1 MRVFFAGASGAVGPP
16 AVRELMER
24 GHEVVAMTSS
34 AAKAPML
41 AELGAEPVVADAMD
55 PDALTRAVR
64 AARPDAVVNMLTRI
78 PAKPARPAHM
88 RATNELRERGVRH
101 LLDAAVAAG
110 ARRFVSESFFGV
122 YGFGPYERPR
132 TEDDPVGHE
141 RNRGIQAVIDA
152 IASSE
157 AQVRAA
163 SDEQRIEGVSLR
175 FAAFHGPL
183 APNMAVMAELVRK
196 RRLPVIGAHGATM
209 PTVELGD
216 AVRAVAD
223 ALERAPAG
231 RIYNVVDDEPVAW
244 TTIWPSSRGS
254 SAPRRR
260 AMSRTG
266 SCASP
271 RRTWRPSW
279 AVRGSRCPTPGSR
292 TSWAGARG
300 TRPTARRS
308 PCSVRPSI
316 SRRSAR
322 AGPARW
328 PRSGGSRAASRSG
341 APTPGPGSSRRR
353 PSPDRRWS
361 RAAGGRGRASRP

>member
-1 MRVFFAGASGAVGPP
+1 
-16 AVRELMER
+16 
-24 GHEVVAMTSS
+24 
-34 AAKAPML
+34 
-41 AELGAEPVVADAMD
+41 
-55 PDALTRAVR
+55 
-64 AARPDAVVNMLTRI
+64 MLTRI
-78 PAKPARPAHM
+78 PAKPARPSHM

-110 ARRFVSESFFGV
+110 ARRFLSESFFGV

-132 TEDDPVGHE
+132 TEDDPVGRE

-175 FAAFHGPL
+175 FGAFHGPL

-231 RIYNVVDDEPVAW
+231 RTYNVADDEPVAMDDYLAELARV
-244 TTIWPSSRGS
+244 IGAP
-254 SAPRRR
+254 APRHVPYWLVRAAAPYMAMFMGRAGVPMSNARIADELGWRPRYPTYREALALLSPSVDQPPKRPRR
-260 AMSRTG
+260 ASTL
-266 SCASP
+266 A
-271 RRTWRPSW
+271 T
-279 AVRGSRCPTPGSR
+279 
-292 TSWAGARG
+292 
-300 TRPTARRS
+300 
-308 PCSVRPSI
+308 
-316 SRRSAR
+316 
-322 AGPARW
+322 
-328 PRSGGSRAASRSG
+328 
-341 APTPGPGSSRRR
+341 
-353 PSPDRRWS
+353 
-361 RAAGGRGRASRP
+361 